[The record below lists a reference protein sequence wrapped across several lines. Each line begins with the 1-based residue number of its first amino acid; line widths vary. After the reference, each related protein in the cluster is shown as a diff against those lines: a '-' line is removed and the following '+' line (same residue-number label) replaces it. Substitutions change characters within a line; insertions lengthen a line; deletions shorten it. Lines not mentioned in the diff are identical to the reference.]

1 MLEALM
7 YLLGIGI
14 VLLLMKYLAIGPVA
28 GWSWWLVL
36 APFALAVVWWTW
48 ADLSGYSKKKAMQK
62 MDQRKADRIEKSR
75 VALGLGTRKGTSKR
89 R

>member
-1 MLEALM
+1 MLEAVM

>member
-1 MLEALM
+1 M
-7 YLLGIGI
+7 I
-14 VLLLMKYLAIGPVA
+14 
-28 GWSWWLVL
+28 WSWWLVL
-36 APFALAVVWWTW
+36 LPFALAVVWWTW

-75 VALGLGTRKGTSKR
+75 VALGIGTRKGSNKR

>member
-1 MLEALM
+1 M